1 MTDAN
6 FKELELKA
14 PGYLDGIYI
23 LDWTTIGAGTA
34 QHAPAD
40 PE

>member
-6 FKELELKA
+6 FKERELKA

-23 LDWTTIGAGTA
+23 LDWTAVGAA
-34 QHAPAD
+34 AFHSAPAD
-40 PE
+40 PK